1 MRDDGLNG
9 TLFRIENVHLQIITI
24 NLALSPLPF
33 FVLIHIAAHKKRD
46 ACKCDVKFV
55 LHTFN
60 IEMKRSEA
68 RKKNNNYGNDIYK
81 VEKLW
86 NTI

>member
-33 FVLIHIAAHKKRD
+33 FVLIHIAARKND

-68 RKKNNNYGNDIYK
+68 KKNNYGNDIYK